1 MTLNGPYDD
10 ANPFA
15 KILRQEA
22 SAVRVYEDADVL
34 AFMDLF
40 PQSTGHVLVIPKNGR
55 AQNIL
60 DIDTATLVKLCVVV
74 QKIAKAIRE
83 ALRPHGIIVTE
94 FNGEAAGQTVYHFHF
109 HVIPCWTGQPLKG
122 HAHGQRADTD
132 ELRKLAQAIAAGLGS
147 PPTRSEDGAP
157 GGRAGRDIPA

>member
-1 MTLNGPYDD
+1 VTLNGAYDD
-10 ANPFA
+10 ENSFA

-40 PQSTGHVLVIPKNGR
+40 PQSTGHVLVIPKIDR

-60 DIDTATLVKLCVVV
+60 EIDGATLVTLCVAV
-74 QKIAKAIRE
+74 QNIAKAIHKT
-83 ALRPHGIIVTE
+83 LRPDGIMVAQ
-94 FNGEAAGQTVYHFHF
+94 FNGDAAGQTAYHFHF

-122 HAHGQRADTD
+122 HGHGET
-132 ELRKLAQAIAAGLGS
+132 AGSSKGRGISSSMRGCRL
-147 PPTRSEDGAP
+147 SEPRITAWM
-157 GGRAGRDIPA
+157 